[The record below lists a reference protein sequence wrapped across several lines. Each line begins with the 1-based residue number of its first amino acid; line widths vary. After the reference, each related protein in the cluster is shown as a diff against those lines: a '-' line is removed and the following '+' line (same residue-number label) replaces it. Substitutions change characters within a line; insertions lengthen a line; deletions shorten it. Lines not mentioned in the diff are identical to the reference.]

1 MNGIFTIYY
10 SEPSINNGQTFGIT
24 SHIRENAASSTD
36 FNPQVSS
43 IGENVF
49 LVWQERT
56 ISTAEEIFFIESNEI
71 FEPPC

>member
-1 MNGIFTIYY
+1 MNGIFTDLLFRA
-10 SEPSINNGQTFGIT
+10 SINNGQTFGIT

-49 LVWQERT
+49 LVWQEIT
-56 ISTAEEIFFIESNEI
+56 FSTAEEIFFIESNEI

>member
-1 MNGIFTIYY
+1 MEFLLFIIQSN
-10 SEPSINNGQTFGIT
+10 INNGQTFGIT

-56 ISTAEEIFFIESNEI
+56 FSTAEEIFFIESNEI